1 MEKIIWNEKVFS
13 VGHPLMDEQH
23 RILVGLI
30 NQFIDLSS
38 SGVTPKEI
46 QRHFIKM
53 VQYAMYHFGAEEM
66 LLSSVSSSMLED
78 HKKSHDQ
85 FAERAIDALMSCDGQ
100 NIDQAIKTFTDLWTN
115 HVQVMDMEYRPL
127 FIGY

>member
-46 QRHFIKM
+46 Q
-53 VQYAMYHFGAEEM
+53 
-66 LLSSVSSSMLED
+66 
-78 HKKSHDQ
+78 
-85 FAERAIDALMSCDGQ
+85 
-100 NIDQAIKTFTDLWTN
+100 
-115 HVQVMDMEYRPL
+115 
-127 FIGY
+127 